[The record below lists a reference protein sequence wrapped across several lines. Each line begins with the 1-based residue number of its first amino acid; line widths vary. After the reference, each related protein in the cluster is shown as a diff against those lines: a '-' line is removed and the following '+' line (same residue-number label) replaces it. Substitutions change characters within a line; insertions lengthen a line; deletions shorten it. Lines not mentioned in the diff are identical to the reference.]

1 VSETAPRRVVPLLDL
16 EAQHRAIGAEVEAA
30 ALQVLRSGRWVLGE
44 TVERFEAAMAKHL
57 DVHHA
62 IGVASGSDA
71 LLLALMA
78 LDVKPGDE
86 VVTSPFTFFATAAA
100 VVRLGGT
107 PVFADIDPTDY
118 GLAFSSVSAVLTG
131 RTRAI
136 LPVHLYGQCGDLR
149 SLDAVARHHRLPIIE
164 DAAQAIGADRDG
176 WRIGDGDFACLSFYP
191 TKNLGAPG
199 DAGLVTTQ
207 DDHLA
212 ARVRRLRTHG
222 AETRYE
228 HVEVGINS
236 RLDAIQA
243 AILTVKL
250 RHLDEWNA
258 ARRARAAHYDE
269 LLCEAGLEG
278 DVTPPRVAP
287 GSTHVFHQYVI
298 RATRRDL
305 LRAHLTERGIASEVY
320 YPIPLHLQPCFA
332 SLGYHRGDFPEA
344 ERAADEVLALPIY
357 PELAPEAQAHVVT
370 AIRAFYR

>member
-1 VSETAPRRVVPLLDL
+1 MSEPRSQRVVPLLEL
-16 EAQHRAIGAEVEAA
+16 EAQHRSIASEVESA
-30 ALQVLRSGRWVLGE
+30 ALDVLRSGRWVLGE
-44 TVERFEAAMAKHL
+44 TVAQFESTIARKL
-57 DVHHA
+57 DVEHA

-86 VVTSPFTFFATAAA
+86 IVTSPFSFFATAAA
-100 VVRLGGT
+100 VVRLGAT
-107 PVFADIDPTDY
+107 PVFADIDPVDY

-131 RTRAI
+131 KTRAI

-149 SLDAVARHHRLPIIE
+149 SLDAVARHHRLPIVE

-176 WRIGDGDFACLSFYP
+176 WRIGDGDLACLSFYP
-191 TKNLGAPG
+191 TKNLGAAG

-250 RHLDEWNA
+250 RHLDDWNA
-258 ARRARAAHYDE
+258 ARRACATRYDE
-269 LLCEAGLEG
+269 LLGAAGLEG
-278 DVTPPRVAP
+278 EVATPLAP
-287 GSTHVFHQYVI
+287 AGSTHVFHQYVI
-298 RATRRDL
+298 RAARRDE
-305 LRAHLTERGIASEVY
+305 LRAHLRERGVASEVY

-332 SLGYHRGDFPEA
+332 SLGYARGDFPEA
-344 ERAADEVLALPIY
+344 ERAAAEVLALPIY
-357 PELAPEAQAHVVT
+357 PELAPEAQDHVV
-370 AIRAFYR
+370 ASVRSFYR